1 MTDLPP
7 ADWYTDPEDAAQYR
21 YWDGSQWTDHRAPR
35 HSSPSEGSSPSEDSS
50 PSRHRSIRSLLT
62 GTWRM
67 ATQNWRPLL
76 IIYAVVAIVYLAGE
90 QAVRVGYGDVFGDTL
105 GFLISDL
112 ESLDPNAEAEETGA
126 VLEGSW
132 NDLTDRLRGLGS
144 STLAA
149 GVLLMVVGGVAV
161 VAINIVEFAAFGQFT
176 MARLSGRRMG
186 AAQALRAGLGR
197 LLRLIGVGLML
208 LAMWCAAMA
217 VASLVAGLL
226 SLASGV
232 LAVVPLLA
240 VLVMMVGA
248 VPLALLTAMT
258 AAAGPATPSMRYAR
272 NLLRGTYWATLG
284 RVALILALSMAATV
298 PVVVFGEVA
307 GLFSD
312 PLARV
317 VLVVLSVFPEV
328 LSSIAFFTVYH
339 DLGGE
344 SADPAVPPAA

>member
-7 ADWYTDPEDAAQYR
+7 PDWYTDPEDAAQYR

-35 HSSPSEGSSPSEDSS
+35 HSSPSEGSSPS
-50 PSRHRSIRSLLT
+50 RHRSIRNLLT

-105 GFLISDL
+105 GVLISDL

-144 STLAA
+144 STLVA

-208 LAMWCAAMA
+208 LAMFVAALM

-226 SLASGV
+226 SLASGALAAG
-232 LAVVPLLA
+232 LAVVMLLA
-240 VLVMMVGA
+240 VLVLAVGA
-248 VPLALLTAMT
+248 TPLAGLALMT
-258 AAAGPATPSMRYAR
+258 AAVGPAAPSVRYAR
-272 NLLRGTYWATLG
+272 DLLRGTYWATLG
-284 RVALILALSMAATV
+284 RMVLIAVLSVAATV
-298 PVVVFGEVA
+298 PALVA
-307 GLFSD
+307 GEFLGLFND
-312 PLARV
+312 FLGRV
-317 VLVVLSVFPEV
+317 ALVGLGLVPEV
-328 LSSIAFFTVYH
+328 LGAIAYFTVYH